1 MESLEEEKN
10 LTDPDCVKENKMHQT
25 TITPRQSSKS
35 DNHEKFVMNNK
46 DIKSLQIIEAVPED
60 NDSFDGSDKE
70 TDDAVLFSEDEGLN
84 DKYPDS
90 SSSDEE
96 LLTKVSKLFYELFYT
111 QLKITI
117 ISSKLF
123 Y

>member
-10 LTDPDCVKENKMHQT
+10 LTDPVCVKVNKMHHT
-25 TITPRQSSKS
+25 TITPRQSPKS
-35 DNHEKFVMNNK
+35 DNHKEIVMNNK
-46 DIKSLQIIEAVPED
+46 DIKSLQTYQIIEAVPED

-96 LLTKVSKLFYELFYT
+96 PLTKVSKLFYELFYI
-111 QLKITI
+111 QLKII
-117 ISSKLF
+117 

>member
-10 LTDPDCVKENKMHQT
+10 HTDPVCAKVNKMHHT
-25 TITPRQSSKS
+25 TITPCQNQKS
-35 DNHEKFVMNNK
+35 DNHDEFVINNK
-46 DIKSLQIIEAVPED
+46 DIQSLQTYQIIEAVPED

-96 LLTKVSKLFYELFYT
+96 PLTKVSKLFCELFY
-111 QLKITI
+111 I
-117 ISSKLF
+117 
-123 Y
+123 